1 MHSLCIAE
9 ISRHEAVFLSQTM
22 WVCQTGIG
30 TGVDGDKKVLTE
42 QLQFVYNS
50 QLLYVSSSS
59 RRLQLLRLAKKCCCC
74 CCCCYR
80 RGYNVGPRQVYL
92 HSRLNRGLR
101 KTRHI
106 GLVKIVSVAVVRGY
120 SRSSKVVPIES
131 PYAMCY

>member
-59 RRLQLLRLAKKCCCC
+59 RRLQLLRLAI
-74 CCCCYR
+74 YTDAAAAAAAT
-80 RGYNVGPRQVYL
+80 G
-92 HSRLNRGLR
+92 
-101 KTRHI
+101 
-106 GLVKIVSVAVVRGY
+106 VVTMWGHD
-120 SRSSKVVPIES
+120 RSIFIHV
-131 PYAMCY
+131 